1 MIFGMTQQ
9 KRQSYFSGSKP
20 AGRRARADVGVR

>member
-9 KRQSYFSGSKP
+9 KRQSYFREQTVG
-20 AGRRARADVGVR
+20 ADARADAGCP